1 MATIKVKYVPG
12 VRREF
17 VPMTTMPDIY
27 RGVRFPNTMSGLA
40 RGFAML
46 GKAMGRA
53 AATGMA
59 AEKTK
64 YDVEW
69 LKLEGELAI
78 QAKQMARDVDQAAT
92 GYSQNLGEVVLGK
105 TKQFYENLP
114 AHLKDRFAPRIVELQ
129 NKYQAAAFDFETK
142 QHDAAL
148 VRNLNEAMQLQE
160 SRVVSDPSS
169 FEDAKKK
176 LLATIDEAALPDA
189 QKDVLR
195 RTAQMNL
202 EIAKLRTEASGTYAD
217 TWLNRIHK
225 IEGTGKNPRSSAA
238 YHWQFT
244 KGTWLSLMKRYAP
257 KLAAKLS
264 PQQQLDLRRNYSFA
278 RQMARHYMNE
288 IIIHFNRT
296 GTPVTPGTTYL
307 GWFLGPDG
315 AARLLKKNPDTPIHA
330 ALPAQVIRANP
341 FLVKYGT
348 AGGVIRWAER
358 KMKGVKG
365 KDPYPHV
372 PAATKI
378 ALLEQQ
384 NQKVAVAAQA
394 DGNAALAQYDQVVND
409 LSTSLVSLPHAEA
422 KKQLDSLV
430 ADGSLSRAA
439 AHEVMTAYN
448 LLEKKR
454 WAEIERQTTIDLWR
468 GKADEKTIDK
478 LIEQGAPIELVKRLR
493 KALDERKK
501 GVSYNELG
509 TLYAAVAS
517 KSPYALEEIQRRLQ
531 DPNDPLPKA
540 KLKQLYK
547 EAQGQDDALT
557 KELRDEFIKDKM
569 TWAQSGG
576 MQMADLEKL
585 LGHPWIEPSTFN
597 KLRTEVEKHE
607 KLRKKLTD
615 EERKETVDN
624 MLLSVAQGNVPAED
638 AIRLLEESGVRVDY
652 STFRKLL
659 SAEDTYKRQQKDK
672 LEVDSLNTVLEQGAP
687 VDPDLH
693 GDALDKWFVQQD
705 GVKALLQGDLEWV
718 SNNLIPFVDRTKA
731 VPPQAVKQ
739 ISGLVLSD
747 DPKAWWT
754 GINTMNMLAAREP
767 QVLNRQFK
775 DEVLREWRATGV
787 LIKYGFSK
795 EAVFEQIRKVR
806 EARANGS
813 IKVVEQAVE
822 EHIKDLDV
830 DAAIEAVSGDGS
842 FDPKVA
848 ASMNGGLFLNDYRE
862 AFKFL
867 YPYFG
872 DVGRTQEAVKEV
884 LGAVWGVWESR
895 HNKPGMLWGHQTRFM
910 LLPPNNA
917 YAPGPDGTYEWVDKW
932 LDEIKEKHK
941 DLEPERVVLM
951 ADRQS
956 LEEWRQRQPVTYT
969 GYIVTRT
976 GVPVPLDGRLKP
988 PATPIKESAR
998 KRLDTFLEDR
1008 RKYEGTFLGGP
1019 YYQST
1024 VPF

>member
-1 MATIKVKYVPG
+1 MATIRVKYKPEVGNQFTP
-12 VRREF
+12 
-17 VPMTTMPDIY
+17 Y
-27 RGVRFPNTMSGLA
+27 RTLPNVRFPNTMAGLA
-40 RGFAML
+40 QGFAAL
-46 GKAMGRA
+46 GKSMQTAAM
-53 AATGMA
+53 TGAA
-59 AEKTK
+59 AEKTL
-64 YDVEW
+64 YDVEL
-69 LKLEGELAI
+69 LKLEGELDM
-78 QAKQMARDVDQAAT
+78 QAKQLARDVDQAAT
-92 GYSQNLGEVVLGK
+92 GYSQNLGDIVLGK
-105 TKQFYENLP
+105 TKEFYEKLP
-114 AHLKDRFAPRIVELQ
+114 EHLKPRFAPRIVDLQ
-129 NKYQAAAFDFETK
+129 NRYQSLAFDFETK

-148 VRNLNEAMQLQE
+148 VRGLNEAMRLQE
-160 SRVVSDPSS
+160 SRVVSDPST
-169 FEDAKKK
+169 FDDAKKK

-202 EIAKLRTEASGTYAD
+202 EIAKLRTEASGAYAD
-217 TWLNRIHK
+217 TWLDRIHK
-225 IEGTGKNPRSSAA
+225 IEGTGKNPKSSAKG
-238 YHWQFT
+238 HFQFI
-244 KGTWLSLMKRYAP
+244 KSTWLTMMRRYAP
-257 KLAAKLS
+257 KLASKLS
-264 PQQQLDLRRNYSFA
+264 ESQQLALRQNYSFA

-348 AGGVIRWAER
+348 AGGVVRWAER

-365 KDPYPHV
+365 NDPYPHV
-372 PAATKI
+372 PPDTKI
-378 ALLEQQ
+378 ALLAQQ

-394 DGNAALAQYDQVVND
+394 DANAALAQYDQVVND

-439 AHEVMTAYN
+439 AQEVMTAYN

-478 LIEQGAPIELVKRLR
+478 LIERGAPIELVKRLR
-493 KALDERKK
+493 KALDEGKK
-501 GVSYNELG
+501 DTSYKSLG
-509 TLYAAVAS
+509 NLYAAVAA
-517 KSPYALEEIQRRLQ
+517 KSPYALEEIQRRLN

-557 KELRDEFIKDKM
+557 KELRDEFIKEKL
-569 TWAQSGG
+569 TWAQSGH
-576 MQMADLEKL
+576 MQKEDLEKL
-585 LGHPWIEPSTFN
+585 LGHPWIEPETFN
-597 KLRTEVEKHE
+597 KLRAEVEKHD

-615 EERKETVDN
+615 EERKGAIDN
-624 MLLSVAQGNVPAED
+624 ILLSVIQGNVSAED
-638 AIRLLEESGVRVDY
+638 AMRMLGDTGVRVDY
-652 STFRKLL
+652 ETYRKLQG
-659 SAEDTYKRQQKDK
+659 AEAAYKKQLKDK
-672 LEVDSLNTVLEQGAP
+672 LEVDSLSTVLEQGAP

-693 GDALDKWFVQQD
+693 KDALDAWFMQQGGTEALLSGNLDWVSSNLVTFVQ
-705 GVKALLQGDLEWV
+705 K
-718 SNNLIPFVDRTKA
+718 TKA
-731 VPPQAVKQ
+731 VPPAAVKQ
-739 ISGLVLSD
+739 ISGLVLAD

-754 GINTMNMLAAREP
+754 GINTMNMLAAESP
-767 QVLNRQFK
+767 QTINRQFK
-775 DEVLREWRATGV
+775 DEVIKEWTTTGI
-787 LIKYGFSK
+787 LIKYGFKK
-795 EAVFEQIRKVR
+795 EAVFGQIKKVR

-813 IKVVEQAVE
+813 IKAVEQIAE
-822 EHIKDLDV
+822 ENVKDLDV
-830 DAAIEAVSGDGS
+830 EAAIEAFDGDGS

-848 ASMNGGLFLNDYRE
+848 ASMNGGLFLEDYRK
-862 AFKFL
+862 AYKFL
-867 YPYFG
+867 YPYFN
-872 DVGRTQEAVKEV
+872 DDGRTQEAVKEV
-884 LGAVWGVWESR
+884 MGAVWGTWESR

-910 LLPPNNA
+910 LLPPNKA

-932 LDEIKEKHK
+932 LDGIKEKHK
-941 DLEPERVVLM
+941 DLEPERIVLM

-988 PATPIKESAR
+988 PAIPIKESAR
-998 KRLDTFLEDR
+998 KRLDEVLGDR